1 MVNYCHMSW
10 QRVFKTARHLGAPVI
25 ITDQAGD
32 DPLIIMPLDAYENLV
47 GTEAIKPVRKPNRR
61 SAEPDERAES
71 IFEIPFE
78 DEMPIVR
85 PKDLAEARQKEPIE
99 PVEETEAKMGEDQG
113 ISLDE
118 RFYFEPLEDEV
129 KK

>member
-1 MVNYCHMSW
+1 MSW
-10 QRVFKTARHLGAPVI
+10 QSVFKTARRLGAPVI
-25 ITDQAGD
+25 VTDQAGE
-32 DPLIIMPLDAYENLV
+32 DPLIILPLDIYDELV
-47 GTEAIKPVRKPNRR
+47 GQAEVVKPIRKPSRR

-78 DEMPIVR
+78 DESPIVR
-85 PKDLAEARQKEPIE
+85 SKDLAETRQKEPME
-99 PVEETEAKMGEDQG
+99 PVEETEAKEGENQG